1 MAREIDE
8 AWVEEA
14 ISRYRRIEALQ
25 AEFDAAV
32 QKTEVTARSPDGLVE
47 VSANAAG
54 AVRKVTIVGS
64 LPGRSNVDVSRS
76 IESAIAAA
84 AEAAE
89 WTRRSLYAETFGG
102 YPPLRRP

>member
-14 ISRYRRIEALQ
+14 INRYRRIEALQ

-32 QKTEVTARSPDGLVE
+32 QKTEVSARSPDGLVE
-47 VSANAAG
+47 VSADANG
-54 AVRKVTIVGS
+54 AVRRVTIIGP
-64 LPGRSNVDVSRS
+64 LQGRSNVDLSRS
-76 IESAIAAA
+76 IEAAIVAA

-89 WTRRSLYAETFGG
+89 WTKRSLYAETFGG
-102 YPPLRRP
+102 YPPLRGP